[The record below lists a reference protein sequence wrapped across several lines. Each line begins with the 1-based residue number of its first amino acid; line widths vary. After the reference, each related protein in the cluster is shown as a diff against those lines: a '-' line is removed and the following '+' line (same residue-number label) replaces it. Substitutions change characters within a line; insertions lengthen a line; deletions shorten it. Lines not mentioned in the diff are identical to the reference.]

1 VNKIVF
7 LLFASILSVG
17 FAQQDGYWD
26 KERATTKE
34 VIVSARDRIVI
45 KTDDFPVTT
54 ELIYR
59 ITLLDDNQ
67 KIANSL
73 VSLLKAVPDPTGIV
87 VWRLFSC
94 CLEFQEMIKAGMLFF
109 VK

>member
-1 VNKIVF
+1 
-7 LLFASILSVG
+7 
-17 FAQQDGYWD
+17 
-26 KERATTKE
+26 
-34 VIVSARDRIVI
+34 VI
-45 KTDDFPVTT
+45 KTDDFPVGTT

-73 VSLLKAVPDPTGIV
+73 VSLLKAVPDPTGI
-87 VWRLFSC
+87 RGLRELFSC
-94 CLEFQEMIKAGMLFF
+94 CLEFQEMIKAVMLFF

>member
-7 LLFASILSVG
+7 CYSLAFLSVG

-45 KTDDFPVTT
+45 KTDDFPVGTT

-59 ITLLDDNQ
+59 ITLWTIIRKLL
-67 KIANSL
+67 IA
-73 VSLLKAVPDPTGIV
+73 
-87 VWRLFSC
+87 
-94 CLEFQEMIKAGMLFF
+94 
-109 VK
+109 

>member
-7 LLFASILSVG
+7 LLFASIFIS

-45 KTDDFPVTT
+45 KTDDFPVGTT

-73 VSLLKAVPDPTGIV
+73 VSLLKQFRSYRNKSGVCGA
-87 VWRLFSC
+87 F
-94 CLEFQEMIKAGMLFF
+94 CL
-109 VK
+109 

>member
-1 VNKIVF
+1 VKKIIA
-7 LLFASILSVG
+7 LLPLAFFVRC

-34 VIVSARDRIVI
+34 IVVSARDRIVI
-45 KTDDFPVTT
+45 KTDDFPVGTT

-67 KIANSL
+67 QMAGSL
-73 VSLLKAVPDPTGIV
+73 FLY
-87 VWRLFSC
+87 
-94 CLEFQEMIKAGMLFF
+94 
-109 VK
+109 

>member
-7 LLFASILSVG
+7 LLFVSILSVG

-26 KERATTKE
+26 KERAKE
-34 VIVSARDRIVI
+34 VIFLRDRIVI
-45 KTDDFPVTT
+45 KTDDFPVGTT
-54 ELIYR
+54 ELNIQNYP
-59 ITLLDDNQ
+59 LDDNQ

-73 VSLLKAVPDPTGIV
+73 VSLLKAVPTGISQGSAE
-87 VWRLFSC
+87 LFSC
-94 CLEFQEMIKAGMLFF
+94 CLEFQEMIKAVMLFF

>member
-1 VNKIVF
+1 

-45 KTDDFPVTT
+45 KTDDFPVGTT

-73 VSLLKAVPDPTGIV
+73 VSLLKAVPILP
-87 VWRLFSC
+87 
-94 CLEFQEMIKAGMLFF
+94 E
-109 VK
+109 

>member
-1 VNKIVF
+1 
-7 LLFASILSVG
+7 LLTISSFVPLF

-34 VIVSARDRIVI
+34 IVVSARDRIVI
-45 KTDDFPVTT
+45 KTDDFPVGTT

-67 KIANSL
+67 QMASL
-73 VSLLKAVPDPTGIV
+73 VLY
-87 VWRLFSC
+87 
-94 CLEFQEMIKAGMLFF
+94 
-109 VK
+109 

>member
-7 LLFASILSVG
+7 LLFVSILSVG

-45 KTDDFPVTT
+45 KTDDFPVGTT
-54 ELIYR
+54 ELIY
-59 ITLLDDNQ
+59 
-67 KIANSL
+67 
-73 VSLLKAVPDPTGIV
+73 
-87 VWRLFSC
+87 
-94 CLEFQEMIKAGMLFF
+94 
-109 VK
+109 

>member
-7 LLFASILSVG
+7 LLFVSIFYQSV

-34 VIVSARDRIVI
+34 VISARDRIVI
-45 KTDDFPVTT
+45 KTDDFPVGTT
-54 ELIYR
+54 VNIQNYPF
-59 ITLLDDNQ
+59 DNQ

-73 VSLLKAVPDPTGIV
+73 VSL
-87 VWRLFSC
+87 
-94 CLEFQEMIKAGMLFF
+94 
-109 VK
+109 